1 MSGLCVCYRQLS
13 TALMPLNSTVA
24 NAFNLRLNFQF
35 AFTLLAGSDTKPQT
49 KPIANHSKPK
59 TMAIA
64 ELEPE
69 HVCVNRLYPL
79 WSMAMPSAS
88 RFFCNTAA
96 NYSQAASLYCF
107 PSLDILLVCLFYFLY
122 IYFLDIFLYISR
134 ADRNTYA
141 RRQLW
146 LLPVTSALEFRPAR
160 NGN

>member
-107 PSLDILLVCLFYFLY
+107 PSLEFLLHFSIYMY
-122 IYFLDIFLYISR
+122 IYVFVYTCLLECSYNSIS
-134 ADRNTYA
+134 
-141 RRQLW
+141 W
-146 LLPVTSALEFRPAR
+146 LLLLGGFREIC
-160 NGN
+160 